1 MAISLSTSVDSIDSA
16 GKGENVINWYISSVT
31 ETYAS
36 GSSRDIKVTIKG
48 NRKDWNANLTGA
60 YAIGSSQLWD
70 FSDETGGIISPS
82 DMTFCT
88 FYISCTANES
98 GSATLGS
105 SYYVDISGNSSGS
118 GQRAI
123 RITFKSV
130 SGLTPYV
137 PTYYIYYKYAN
148 GESYAT
154 DSAKKGSKLTIR
166 STGPG
171 KGQESSSSNFT
182 ITGDANGGYFT
193 NTSITTKSITASK
206 TSTTTY
212 TFVKWNTN
220 STGSG
225 TDYNV
230 NTQVTMSGNIT
241 LYPKYTSSVNDV
253 CTNNTISKLPT
264 PTRSDTTPYTYT
276 VTYNLMG
283 GTASKTSDTATTTR
297 VWDFGGWG
305 AASNSTS
312 ADANSSYTSETT
324 VWAYWEYEDIYGK
337 VTLPEPTRVGYKFLG
352 WGTSETQTTN
362 LKPAGAQVEIT
373 AKITYYAIWD
383 YDGSV
388 RLYYNNTDKYKIALI
403 WMYYPT
409 NTSDP
414 KPWKLVI
421 PYMKTSSNW
430 KITAG

>member
-1 MAISLSTSVDSIDSA
+1 MAISFNYSIDSTDSA
-16 GKGENVINWYISSVT
+16 GKGENVIGVNSIAAT
-31 ETYAS
+31 ESTGSGAS
-36 GSSRDIKVTIKG
+36 RTLSVTIKG
-48 NRKDWNANLTGA
+48 NRIDSNYSLNSP
-60 YAIGSSQLWD
+60 YCNGSSSLNN
-70 FSDETGGIISPS
+70 FSSKISGTLGGTEI
-82 DMTFCT
+82 TYCT
-88 FYISCTANES
+88 FSITVSASES
-98 GSATLGS
+98 GTATLGS
-105 SYYVDISGNSSGS
+105 SYYINVGGTSSSAGARS
-118 GQRAI
+118 I
-123 RITFKSV
+123 RITLNSV

-137 PTYYIYYKYAN
+137 PTYYIYYRYTN
-148 GESYAT
+148 GDSYAT

-171 KGQESSSSNFT
+171 KDQESSSSNFT
-182 ITGDANGGYFT
+182 ITGNANGGYFT
-193 NTSITTKSITASK
+193 NISTTTKSITASK

-253 CTNNTISKLPT
+253 YTNNTISKLPT
-264 PTRSDTTPYTYT
+264 PTRSNTTPYTYT

-312 ADANSSYTSETT
+312 ADASSSYTSETT

-362 LKPAGAQVEIT
+362 LKPAGAQVEVT
-373 AKITYYAIWD
+373 AKTTYYAIWD

-409 NTSDP
+409 STSDP